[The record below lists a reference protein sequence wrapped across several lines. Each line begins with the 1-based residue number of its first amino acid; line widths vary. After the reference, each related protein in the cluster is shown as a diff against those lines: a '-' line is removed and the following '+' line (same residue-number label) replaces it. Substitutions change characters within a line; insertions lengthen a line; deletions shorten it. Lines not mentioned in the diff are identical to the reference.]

1 MFKQKPLTPSAANPM
16 SMSAAST
23 AQAVI
28 EARQESQIWTAY
40 ALSPHLRASDLKVSV
55 RGGVAILTGEVSE
68 EMKKDL
74 AKQIALG
81 VDGIKAVDN
90 RIDINVSHLPPQ
102 PSMRRA
108 FGDVVDDATVTSAV
122 KSKLAWSR
130 HADFLIVDVSTSGGI
145 VTLQGTANTLEAKE
159 AAGKLV
165 MNTQGV
171 RSMDNQLVVRGNDPN
186 VVTSIGSDIAD
197 SWITTKVKSTFMY
210 SNHVSGSEI
219 SVSTLGGIVSLSGKV
234 DGDAQRVLAIEL
246 AGHVRG
252 VKGVDSTSLFL

>member
-1 MFKQKPLTPSAANPM
+1 MFKQKSTNGANPLG
-16 SMSAAST
+16 SSAASAT
-23 AQAVI
+23 QAVI

-55 RGGVAILTGEVSE
+55 SEGHAVLTGHVSE
-68 EMKKDL
+68 DMKKDL

-81 VDGIKAVDN
+81 VDGIRSVDN
-90 RIDINVSHLPPQ
+90 RIDISTALLPPQ
-102 PSMRRA
+102 PSLGRA

-130 HADFLIVDVSTSGGI
+130 HADFLIVDVSTSRGV
-145 VTLQGTANTLEAKE
+145 VTLQGSANTEDAKD

-171 RSMDNQLVVRGNDPN
+171 RSLDNQLVVRMNNPN

-197 SWITTKVKSTFMY
+197 GWITTKVKSTFVY
-210 SNHVSGSEI
+210 SNHVAGSEI
-219 SVSTLGGIVSLSGKV
+219 SVSTLNGVVSLSGKV
-234 DGDAQRVLAIEL
+234 DTEEHRAMAIEL
-246 AGHVRG
+246 AGNVRG
-252 VKGVDSTSLFL
+252 VKSVDSTALVL